1 MEGHRITEVEE
12 GSIAKELELEKGDI
26 LLSING
32 SEIIDVLD
40 YIEFMEAEELEL
52 LVQKADG
59 EEWEIEIEKE
69 PGQDLGL
76 KFEHD
81 LMDKERVCRNKCI
94 FCFVDQLPKG
104 MRETLYYKDDDWR
117 LSFLSG
123 NYITLTNLSDCDVD
137 RILEKKISPLYV
149 SVHTTNPDLRK
160 RMLNNRFAGDVL
172 KYLYKMA
179 DGGVKLHTQIVL
191 CPGWNDGPELDRT
204 LADLWKLK
212 ESVQSVAVVPV
223 GLTSHREKLEAIKPF
238 TLKSAAKVIDQVER
252 WQRSIRSR
260 HDTSF
265 VYAADEFYILANRK
279 LPALE
284 DYDEMHQLENGVG
297 LVVQFQHEFE
307 DALSYILKERIEIKA
322 ENIKKHTIITGKSAE
337 KVLSEMVSRL
347 NRVFGLSNQ
356 VVAVENRLFGL
367 SVTVAGLLSG
377 SDIYEGTKGRDLGEE
392 ILIPQVMLRKGED
405 VFLDGWTLSR
415 LIEKTGLPVVPVPV
429 RGDLFLYKL
438 LNIPFG
444 EVE

>member
-1 MEGHRITEVEE
+1 
-12 GSIAKELELEKGDI
+12 
-26 LLSING
+26 
-32 SEIIDVLD
+32 
-40 YIEFMEAEELEL
+40 
-52 LVQKADG
+52 
-59 EEWEIEIEKE
+59 
-69 PGQDLGL
+69 
-76 KFEHD
+76 
-81 LMDKERVCRNKCI
+81 
-94 FCFVDQLPKG
+94 
-104 MRETLYYKDDDWR
+104 
-117 LSFLSG
+117 
-123 NYITLTNLSDCDVD
+123 
-137 RILEKKISPLYV
+137 
-149 SVHTTNPDLRK
+149 
-160 RMLNNRFAGDVL
+160 
-172 KYLYKMA
+172 
-179 DGGVKLHTQIVL
+179 
-191 CPGWNDGPELDRT
+191 
-204 LADLWKLK
+204 
-212 ESVQSVAVVPV
+212 VVPV

>member
-347 NRVFGLSNQ
+347 NRVFGLSYQ

>member
-1 MEGHRITEVEE
+1 LEGHRITEVEE

>member
-438 LNIPFG
+438 INIPFG